1 MVAPHIIV
9 RQSGS
14 PDILQE
20 IVENFSNLE
29 VLVGVPEEK
38 SDRPN
43 TTITNAGLA
52 YVHTHG
58 IMAGPMRQFIKD
70 KMGEGKTFGKA
81 YKMYIREKGSPLFR
95 VPPRPIIEPALN
107 DSVNQ
112 QRIIAGLTEA
122 AKAALDGD
130 ELKCKQKLQITGM
143 RAQNIVRAWFTDP
156 KNNWAPN
163 APYTIAKKGSSRPL
177 IDTTELRKSITYVV
191 RERT

>member
-9 RQSGS
+9 RQSGN
-14 PDILQE
+14 PNVLQE
-20 IVENFSNLE
+20 IVENFANLE
-29 VLVGVPEEK
+29 VLVGIPEEK
-38 SDRPN
+38 SDRPSS
-43 TTITNAGLA
+43 TITNAGLA

-58 IMAGPMRQFIKD
+58 IMAKPMSQFIKD
-70 KMGEGKTFGKA
+70 KMGEGKPFGKA

-95 VPPRPIIEPALN
+95 VPLRPIIEPALS
-107 DSVNQ
+107 DSINQ
-112 QRIIAGLTEA
+112 QRIIAGLTDA

-130 ELKCKQKLQITGM
+130 ELKCKQKLKITGM

-163 APYTIAKKGSSRPL
+163 TPYTIAKKGSSRPL
-177 IDTTELRKSITYVV
+177 IDTAELRKSITYVV